1 VLTKGCDWLGALQV
15 RFLYETF
22 RRMRPGVPLMALYGK
37 QKQMKRMAIYNDFC
51 KVWPVPGLFCPRP
64 DHVEE
69 SANVLAGRGVEM
81 GKFFPSTCAASA

>member
-1 VLTKGCDWLGALQV
+1 MAFALWSDIVMALLKPDCLGAVQV

-51 KVWPVPGLFCPRP
+51 KV
-64 DHVEE
+64 
-69 SANVLAGRGVEM
+69 
-81 GKFFPSTCAASA
+81 